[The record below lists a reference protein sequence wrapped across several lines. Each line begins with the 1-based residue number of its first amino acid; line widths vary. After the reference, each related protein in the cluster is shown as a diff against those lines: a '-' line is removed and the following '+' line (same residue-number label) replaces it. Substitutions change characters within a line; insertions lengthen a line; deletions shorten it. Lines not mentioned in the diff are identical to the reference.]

1 LVNAHLRSSVSRE
14 PKKLADV
21 PQHLGGAAFLLVPAG
36 SETIVYIEQPSE
48 RLRQRSDSTVRAPVA
63 GSEPLEIRRFY
74 AGTAREA
81 PMLRLLEK
89 FGAEGAFHPEDVSIL
104 VAASDDAWRE
114 IERSG
119 VRFGSDDQREFA
131 RNT

>member
-1 LVNAHLRSSVSRE
+1 
-14 PKKLADV
+14 
-21 PQHLGGAAFLLVPAG
+21 
-36 SETIVYIEQPSE
+36 
-48 RLRQRSDSTVRAPVA
+48 
-63 GSEPLEIRRFY
+63 
-74 AGTAREA
+74 
-81 PMLRLLEK
+81 MLRLLEK

-104 VAASDDAWRE
+104 VAAFDDAWRE